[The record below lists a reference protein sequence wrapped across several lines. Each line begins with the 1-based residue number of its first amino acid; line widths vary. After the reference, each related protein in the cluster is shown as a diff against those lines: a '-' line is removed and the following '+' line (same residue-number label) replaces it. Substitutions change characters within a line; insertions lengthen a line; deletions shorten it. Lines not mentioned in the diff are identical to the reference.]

1 MRTRLLS
8 YVFLLL
14 SAGATVSCLDK
25 DKEEVTPV
33 KPEPLKDLVG
43 RWDVRTM
50 QTTTYDA
57 SGVVT
62 SKSDVLNVP
71 DGYYT
76 IFKADKT
83 FERYQDSKLA
93 LTGTY
98 SYTNTTL
105 TNTSSQNQATQQI
118 TTFTDTNL
126 VLVNDSRREGRGT
139 GTVEVLTLR
148 KH

>member
-1 MRTRLLS
+1 
-8 YVFLLL
+8 
-14 SAGATVSCLDK
+14 
-25 DKEEVTPV
+25 
-33 KPEPLKDLVG
+33 
-43 RWDVRTM
+43 M